1 MTEKVA
7 VFVTAPDE
15 ENAARIG
22 RALVDERLAA
32 CANIIRGI
40 RSIYIWKEEI
50 FDEPECLLLIKT
62 VADNFTPIE
71 KRVRE
76 LHPYEVPEIVAVR
89 ISEGSKPYLD
99 WIEKNTRLG

>member
-7 VFVTAPDE
+7 VLITAPDE

-22 RALVDERLAA
+22 RALVEERLAA
-32 CANIIRGI
+32 CANIVKGI
-40 RSIYIWKEEI
+40 RSIYRWKEEI

-62 VADNFTPIE
+62 VADNFTLLE

-76 LHPYEVPEIVAVR
+76 LHPYEVPEIIAVK

-99 WIEKNTRLG
+99 WIEENTRLG

>member
-7 VFVTAPDE
+7 VLVTAPDE
-15 ENAARIG
+15 ENAVRIG

-40 RSIYIWKEEI
+40 RSIYRWKEEI

-99 WIEKNTRLG
+99 WIEENTRLG